1 MGNIL
6 NIINSDEHFYNKNR
20 NDYFMKCLTGSFYS
34 SDLQDLFKV
43 NSTNIGRV
51 ENKKYIYLVEL
62 IQENGLYLVLN
73 NIPKKVKELVKKEK
87 CIIIVG
93 YESEGTLSIKS
104 LNHWYKNNKVDYDL
118 SKVYLLSG
126 DLVSSGNETPVN
138 IIKSTHVVDGIS
150 FALDKL
156 KDNTMEL
163 DDNFD
168 YSFVVKKVSDIDID
182 SKSKHFLTFMRNCA
196 RPHRIAL
203 ASYYEYNNLWNNNIS
218 FLRAGLDTNQ
228 ADFPEIL
235 DKKYFSSYKK
245 VIDKK
250 IVELDTKQITNK
262 SNFNVMFSSEWKLYQ
277 ETFLSV
283 VSETIFDL
291 DNIFISEK
299 IIKPIYNLHPF
310 IVTSSPLFLEKLK
323 ELGFKTFS
331 PFIDE
336 SYDLEKNHKKRMTMI
351 FDELDKFR
359 SKSNQELRDW
369 WIDILPIL
377 EHNQKTLLNFINTKT
392 EKIKLLETLC

>member
-1 MGNIL
+1 
-6 NIINSDEHFYNKNR
+6 
-20 NDYFMKCLTGSFYS
+20 
-34 SDLQDLFKV
+34 
-43 NSTNIGRV
+43 
-51 ENKKYIYLVEL
+51 
-62 IQENGLYLVLN
+62 
-73 NIPKKVKELVKKEK
+73 
-87 CIIIVG
+87 
-93 YESEGTLSIKS
+93 
-104 LNHWYKNNKVDYDL
+104 
-118 SKVYLLSG
+118 
-126 DLVSSGNETPVN
+126 
-138 IIKSTHVVDGIS
+138 
-150 FALDKL
+150 
-156 KDNTMEL
+156 
-163 DDNFD
+163 
-168 YSFVVKKVSDIDID
+168 
-182 SKSKHFLTFMRNCA
+182 MRNCA